1 MAGIGSEVPYM
12 IYKQRQM
19 QAVADSAAL
28 GAGTALSQG
37 YPSNIATEAYGISA
51 ALGYTSGSNNVTVTV
66 NNPPKSG
73 NYTTNSSAVEVIVSQ
88 PQTAMLSGLFG
99 VSQYSLYARAVAI
112 AGSSGGGYCMLVL
125 DPVGQSSWGGYEFVG
140 MWGGVTITMTGCGMA
155 VNAANFGALTLATG
169 GTLNAPLVSLVGQIN
184 SVWST
189 VNVQSLKQN
198 QKPISDPY
206 ANVPM
211 PTSSSCDHYNF
222 SQSWTATQAT
232 LSPGSYCNGMT
243 ITNGANVLLS
253 QGTYFIKSGQF
264 NISGGASVT
273 GNGVTIVLTTGDGG
287 NTYATFSISNG
298 SNITLSAPTTATG
311 NQPAGILFF
320 GDRNAPASN
329 TNSLNGFT
337 TLNLT
342 GAIYT
347 PTQGLW
353 WGGWANSITGC
364 YQLIAWRFDDY
375 IVQLPFNGT
384 CTGTGMKTIGASS
397 TVLVE

>member
-1 MAGIGSEVPYM
+1 
-12 IYKQRQM
+12 
-19 QAVADSAAL
+19 
-28 GAGTALSQG
+28 
-37 YPSNIATEAYGISA
+37 
-51 ALGYTSGSNNVTVTV
+51 
-66 NNPPKSG
+66 
-73 NYTTNSSAVEVIVSQ
+73 
-88 PQTAMLSGLFG
+88 MLASLFG
-99 VSQYSLYARAVAI
+99 VSTKPYARAVAI
-112 AGSSGGGYCMLVL
+112 AGSSGGGYCMLGL
-125 DPVGQSSWGGYEFVG
+125 DPVGHSSWGGYEFVG

-155 VNAANFGALTLATG
+155 VNAREFWRPDAGNGRHAQCA
-169 GTLNAPLVSLVGQIN
+169 ACIAAGQIN

-211 PTSSSCDHYNF
+211 PTSSSCDYYNF
-222 SQSWTATQAT
+222 SQSCRPPSRRLA
-232 LSPGSYCNGMT
+232 LGGYCNGMYDS
-243 ITNGANVLLS
+243 NGANVLLS

-273 GNGVTIVLTTGDGG
+273 GTELLSFYSARDGG

-329 TNSLNGFT
+329 TNSLSGFT

-342 GAIYT
+342 GAIYM
-347 PTQGLW
+347 PTQLS

-364 YQLIAWRFDDY
+364 YQLISLA
-375 IVQLPFNGT
+375 L
-384 CTGTGMKTIGASS
+384 
-397 TVLVE
+397 